1 MILLVHTQPFLFWF
15 PAISF
20 MVLLW
25 ALMTAPWRQL
35 GNPLIR
41 LHLLVGSTIA
51 LGLFWSWLAVNV
63 RDIYAVHPLL
73 MTTLVFVFGLR
84 LSLVAGTGA
93 LVIMHLLTASPWEN
107 IAFHYLVSVLTPV
120 WVTGGIL
127 WLINKIH
134 WQNLFIYTLGGSFIG
149 GMVTQLAS
157 GGMCLLLLWVSNS
170 TLLWP
175 VWDNAYLFLL
185 LAFPEGF
192 CNGAMVSTVTI
203 LRPDLVKTYDDD
215 FYLDGK

>member
-1 MILLVHTQPFLFWF
+1 MTLLVHTHPFLFWL
-15 PAISF
+15 PSISF

-25 ALMTAPWRQL
+25 ALVTAPWRQL
-35 GNPLIR
+35 GNQLIR
-41 LHLLVGSTIA
+41 LHLFVGSIIA

-73 MTTLVFVFGLR
+73 ITTLVFVFGIR
-84 LSLVAGTGA
+84 LALVAGMGA
-93 LVIMHLLTASPWEN
+93 LLVMHLLTASPWET
-107 IAFHYLVSVLTPV
+107 IAFHYVVSVLTPV
-120 WVTGGIL
+120 LVTGGVL
-127 WLINKIH
+127 WCINKVH

-149 GMVTQLAS
+149 GMATQIVS
-157 GGMCLLLLWVSNS
+157 GGVCLLLLWVSNS

-175 VWDNAYLFLL
+175 VWDNAYLFFL

-192 CNGAMVSTVTI
+192 CNGAIVSTITV